1 MVAKKKKTNI
11 FRRGPHKH
19 ETDVRNDVTMVI
31 TWYGQQD
38 CLLKQCMFY
47 SDMAKEYDMIPKV
60 IIVNDGHDEE
70 RDFFHETIK
79 SFKKA
84 FDLTGVDVLND
95 VGFNSH
101 TCRNLGVKLA
111 KTDWVWLLDTD
122 CFESEEIYRHLRFER
137 KLKEDEFYVPRALM
151 DYPEDMSGYELLDPK
166 GLIKY
171 KTHPNSWIMTKECFW
186 STGGYDIEF
195 QGVRQGDG
203 EFFLAIGRDGYKQW
217 DYGLLSEDKRHH
229 IIVSYPKREPWYIR
243 QDPWKQ
249 NEARNLIDFVR
260 TRNTNPYRKYRKR
273 IHDMEWEYV

>member
-1 MVAKKKKTNI
+1 MQLKKKKQI
-11 FRRGPHKH
+11 FKRGPHKF
-19 ETDVRNDVTMVI
+19 ETDIRNDITMII
-31 TWYGQQD
+31 TWYGQGD
-38 CLLKQCMFY
+38 CLLKQMLFY
-47 SDMAKEYDMIPKV
+47 SDMAKEYDIVPRV
-60 IIVNDGHDEE
+60 IVINDAHEEE
-70 RDFFHETIK
+70 RQYFHETIK
-79 SFKKA
+79 AFKGS
-84 FDLTGVDVLND
+84 FDLTGVDIKHD

-122 CFESEEIYRHLRFER
+122 CFESEDIFRHSRFEK
-137 KLKEDEFYVPRALM
+137 KLKDDMFYVPRALM

-203 EFFLAIGRDGYKQW
+203 EFFISIGREGVKQW
-217 DYGLLSEDKRHH
+217 DYELLSEEEPHH
-229 IIVSYPKREPWYIR
+229 IVVSYHKREPWYIR

-249 NEARNLIDFVR
+249 DEARNLIDFVR

>member
-1 MVAKKKKTNI
+1 MVAKKKKSNI
-11 FRRGPHKH
+11 FRRGKHKFA
-19 ETDVRNDVTMVI
+19 TDIRNDVTMII

-38 CLLKQCMFY
+38 CLLRQCMFY
-47 SDMAKEYDMIPKV
+47 SDMDKEYNMIPKV
-60 IIVNDGHDEE
+60 IIINDGHEDE

-122 CFESEEIYRHLRFER
+122 CFESEDIYRHLRFER
-137 KLKEDEFYVPRALM
+137 VLKEDEFYVPRALM

>member
-1 MVAKKKKTNI
+1 MVAKKKKSSI
-11 FRRGPHKH
+11 FRRGTHKFA
-19 ETDVRNDVTMVI
+19 TDIRNDVTMII

-38 CLLKQCMFY
+38 CLLRQCMSY
-47 SDMAKEYDMIPKV
+47 SDMAKEYNMIPKV
-60 IIVNDGHDEE
+60 IIINDGHEDE

-79 SFKKA
+79 SFKTA

-122 CFESEEIYRHLRFER
+122 CFESEDIYRHLRFER
-137 KLKEDEFYVPRALM
+137 ELKEDEFYVPRALM